1 MDTSIRVFSFVA
13 RARSFQHQ
21 LIFAWV
27 SFTDLVLQFGYFLLT
42 EFRGKLFLMILN
54 LAECLKFEFGLYW
67 LNQAF
72 DLVAYCPVC

>member
-1 MDTSIRVFSFVA
+1 MRMFSFVA

-21 LIFAWV
+21 LFFPWV
-27 SFTDLVLQFGYFLLT
+27 SFTALILGFVCFLLT
-42 EFRGKLFLMILN
+42 EFRGRLFLMILN
-54 LAECLKFEFGLYW
+54 LAEWLKFEFGLYW